1 MQFSKKV
8 KDKIL
13 RLKELSSQATDNLF
27 ERIKLVHQLVNE
39 QEFIAFHNGDV
50 LEAREALCA
59 EYFKELHG
67 AVDLLVLIDVYNTHS
82 TKKWWSERKY
92 NIKVILNEY
101 RSARKEANSDNQE
114 KRTRRAV
121 TLKQHEELE
130 AEVEN
135 LKYKLKESTK
145 ENKSLKRTNIPGD
158 LKKENDRLKKENKE
172 LKKENANLQKRLNS
186 YEGKVA

>member
-101 RSARKEANSDNQE
+101 RSA
-114 KRTRRAV
+114 
-121 TLKQHEELE
+121 
-130 AEVEN
+130 
-135 LKYKLKESTK
+135 YKLKESTK